1 MDAMQ
6 LVGKGK
12 FPTMLVHPH
21 ISRRFSGLF

>member
-1 MDAMQ
+1 MDALQ

-12 FPTMLVHPH
+12 FPAMLAHPH